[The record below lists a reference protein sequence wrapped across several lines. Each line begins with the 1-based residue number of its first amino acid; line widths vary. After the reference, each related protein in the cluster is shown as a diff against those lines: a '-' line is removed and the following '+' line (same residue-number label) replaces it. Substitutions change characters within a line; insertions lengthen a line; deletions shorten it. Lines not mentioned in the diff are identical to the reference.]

1 MRHNNTHTIIIL
13 DTEDRRKWT
22 VLSTGTVN
30 EIKTVKFKMKLIT
43 VFRITYN
50 TDSWSRTHYEIKL
63 YLSYDPAVLS
73 RFHSHSAL
81 IINVEKGHILRDI
94 QCMWNLESMHHTF
107 TAAALKPTE
116 NSSQET

>member
-13 DTEDRRKWT
+13 DREDRRKWT

-30 EIKTVKFKMKLIT
+30 EIKTVKFEMKLIT

-50 TDSWSRTHYEIKL
+50 AVSWSRTHYEIKL

-81 IINVEKGHILRDI
+81 IINVEGGHILRGYSVYVEFRI
-94 QCMWNLESMHHTF
+94 NAPYLYY
-107 TAAALKPTE
+107 
-116 NSSQET
+116 SSFKTH